1 MAEGMVEE
9 QHQGIVQNVSN
20 GLWELGLL
28 GAWAVDRLTGC
39 VFHRVGPP
47 GTAYPVEFE
56 QLSTTDEDAQ
66 MTYEQ
71 LEEHRASLI
80 KAIERVVLAR
90 AYQEAVPI
98 ETAVPN
104 PSGEGVCRC
113 SIRVASHSDA
123 DDNRLMRQVA
133 ALINE
138 TFERSHNDL
147 LPRADDEYD
156 PSADMSEAIESE
168 ATAHQILSSTDGANR
183 QMKELAGMQ
192 RRRGD
197 TTRRVTV
204 SEVRE
209 RILASTVAQGRALL
223 LATVTL
229 PSGEPLLVACV
240 CVTTNFKGSIGTG
253 HAGMLAV
260 AAGWEQTGLGA
271 RMLQAAEA
279 FSGFHDGPKMQ
290 LEFYNVCEPG
300 WGSRPFYICE
310 LMREWYTTK
319 MQYLEQEVI
328 FVSRQWGE
336 VKCREN
342 LNYVIATRDISEY
355 IVTNPDMQDVLD
367 HLESKL
373 KVCDEDLQSRAAED
387 SKVVGVVP
395 HSTVGEVELDKF
407 EKVEQ

>member
-1 MAEGMVEE
+1 MEEVE
-9 QHQGIVQNVSN
+9 QPQGIGQNVSN

-66 MTYEQ
+66 MTYEH

-80 KAIERVVLAR
+80 KAIERVVLAQ
-90 AYQEAVPI
+90 AYQEGVPI

-113 SIRVASHSDA
+113 SIRLASHSDA

-156 PSADMSEAIESE
+156 PPADMSKAIESE
-168 ATAHQILSSTDGANR
+168 ASAHQILSSADGANR
-183 QMKELAGMQ
+183 QMKELADMQ

-204 SEVRE
+204 SEV
-209 RILASTVAQGRALL
+209 
-223 LATVTL
+223 
-229 PSGEPLLVACV
+229 
-240 CVTTNFKGSIGTG
+240 
-253 HAGMLAV
+253 
-260 AAGWEQTGLGA
+260 
-271 RMLQAAEA
+271 
-279 FSGFHDGPKMQ
+279 
-290 LEFYNVCEPG
+290 
-300 WGSRPFYICE
+300 
-310 LMREWYTTK
+310 
-319 MQYLEQEVI
+319 
-328 FVSRQWGE
+328 
-336 VKCREN
+336 
-342 LNYVIATRDISEY
+342 
-355 IVTNPDMQDVLD
+355 
-367 HLESKL
+367 
-373 KVCDEDLQSRAAED
+373 
-387 SKVVGVVP
+387 
-395 HSTVGEVELDKF
+395 
-407 EKVEQ
+407 